1 MTEIRVRG
9 VLFDMDGVLVRS
21 EGSIERAWTA
31 WAKRNGMPPAETI
44 QAAHGRRSIDTVRAL
59 RPDLDADSENAFIEN
74 LEVTDN
80 AGLEVLPGVRE
91 LLDALPH
98 AQWTVVTGASR
109 KLAIARLKA
118 GGVPIPER
126 MITGDDVANGK
137 PDPSSYRQGAAL
149 LGLAPR
155 DCLVVEDAPAGVAS
169 GKAAGCKVLAAAAR
183 KEWPMLMDADYRVE
197 SLEVISADVENGEI
211 RLRY

>member
-31 WAKRNGMPPAETI
+31 WAQRNGMPPAETI

-80 AGLEVLPGVRE
+80 AGLEVLPGVRK
-91 LLDALPH
+91 LLNALPP
-98 AQWTVVTGASR
+98 AQWTVVTGASK

-126 MITGDDVANGK
+126 MITGDDVVNGK

-149 LGLAPR
+149 LSLAPK

-169 GKAAGCKVLAAAAR
+169 GKAAGCKVLAAADP
-183 KEWPMLMDADYRVE
+183 KEWRMLMDADYRVE

-211 RLRY
+211 TLRY